1 MHSQV
6 RRRSSHRCGVFL
18 ILLLAAVSGSAQER
32 ALIWQHSPDYVWAR
46 LFLRHSPFP
55 HPSRDNGYTYQEN
68 AADSTTKKF
77 EIYGSV
83 CCQRANRIDADDGL
97 P

>member
-6 RRRSSHRCGVFL
+6 RRRSSLWCGVFL
-18 ILLLAAVSGSAQER
+18 ISLVAAISGPAQER
-32 ALIWQHSPDYVWAR
+32 SIVWQRSPDHEWTR

-68 AADSTTKKF
+68 AADSTAKK
-77 EIYGSV
+77 Y
-83 CCQRANRIDADDGL
+83 L
-97 P
+97 